1 MFLAVRNTLRTV
13 MPKQTKYWLV
23 RNLPYLEIGLA
34 KNLRG
39 VELIADADKKFYDIY
54 KNINDRSLLDIKKAY
69 FLYCFA
75 RQTAELPG
83 DVAELG
89 VYRGAGSRI
98 IYEAIDN
105 KKKSFY
111 LFDSWEGLPKSVT
124 DGDENWEEGE
134 LDEAD
139 IDEVKQFL
147 PEKEFIF
154 VKGFF
159 PQSLS
164 TIDIPDDKK
173 FSFMHLDMDLHTSTI
188 DALNHFYT
196 KMVKGGII
204 IFDDYG
210 VLACQGLKHAV
221 DNFFKDK
228 PEHPIPLLTGQGLII
243 KQ

>member
-1 MFLAVRNTLRTV
+1 MFLTVRNALKTV
-13 MPKQTKYWLV
+13 IPKQTKYWLV

-39 VELIADADKKFYDIY
+39 VELIADADQKFFDLY
-54 KNINDRSLLDIKKAY
+54 KSISSRSLLDIKKAY

-75 RQTAELPG
+75 RETAELSG

-98 IYEAIDN
+98 IYEAIN
-105 KKKSFY
+105 KKKKFY
-111 LFDSWEGLPKSVT
+111 LFDSWEGLPKT
-124 DGDENWEEGE
+124 ENDGDENWEEGE

-139 IDEVKQFL
+139 IDEVKKFL

-164 TIDIPDDKK
+164 IIDIDPKDE
-173 FSFMHLDMDLHTSTI
+173 FSFIHLDLDISSSTI
-188 DALNHFYT
+188 DALNHFYP
-196 KMVKGGII
+196 KMQKGGII
-204 IFDDYG
+204 VLDDYG
-210 VLACQGLKHAV
+210 VLACQGVKIAV
-221 DNFFKDK
+221 DNFFMDK
-228 PEHPIPLLTGQGLII
+228 IENPVPLLTGQGLII